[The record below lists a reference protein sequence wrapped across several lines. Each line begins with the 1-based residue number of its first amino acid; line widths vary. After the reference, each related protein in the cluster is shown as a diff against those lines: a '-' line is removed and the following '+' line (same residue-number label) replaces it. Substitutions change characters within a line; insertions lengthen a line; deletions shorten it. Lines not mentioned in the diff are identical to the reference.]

1 MTVRAGIAVAA
12 AALAVVATPASAT
25 TPRVDVMVVG
35 KSSVLQAPTTVAAR
49 ATKVRV
55 GRRSCTVATGT
66 PLGALAAV
74 RRAGGPPYH
83 VRDFGSCSRRAAD
96 AGGLFVDRI
105 GSEGNAGSDGWV
117 YKVGRKAGTTS
128 AADPSGPFGTG
139 RRLRTGQQVLWYW
152 CTLGSAE
159 RCPPT
164 LSIVLDAP
172 RVAPGAPVR
181 ATVTAYDDDGHGTPA
196 AGATFALGGATAT
209 AGPDGSAT
217 LAAPAK
223 PGSYQVTATAS
234 GDVTGFP
241 AKVEVG

>member
-1 MTVRAGIAVAA
+1 MRIRVGIAVGA
-12 AALAVVATPASAT
+12 AALAVAAAPASAA

-35 KSSVLQAPTTVAAR
+35 KSAVLQAPATVSAR
-49 ATKVRV
+49 ATKVKV
-55 GRRSCTVATGT
+55 GRRSCTVAAGT

-105 GSEGNAGSDGWV
+105 GSERNAGSDGWV

-152 CTLGSAE
+152 CTLGAGE

-164 LSIVLDAP
+164 LSIALDAS

-181 ATVTAYDDDGHGTPA
+181 ATVTAYDDDGHGTLA
-196 AGATFALGGATAT
+196 AGATIALGGATAT
-209 AGPDGSAT
+209 AGPDGSAA
-217 LAAPAK
+217 LAAPGA
-223 PGSYQVTATAS
+223 PGSYDVTAAAP
-234 GDVTGFP
+234 GNVAGFP
-241 AKVEVG
+241 ATVEVG